1 MDLEAEFLQA
11 VNVADQT
18 RILAFI
24 EQYDPVPVCNAK
36 RYTALHIATQNNSVY
51 LIQLMVQRQEELRAG
66 TIRKWVNAK
75 TDEGWT
81 CLHIAA
87 KQGKLALA
95 EMLVGLGAEVDA
107 ANEEG
112 ACGLHIAAQNNHP
125 ALIAYFHEE
134 FNLQAIIPDYQGNTP
149 LHYAAHEGSDQALS
163 LLLIYARE
171 HIDVKNGRDNRPL
184 HVAAAAGHLRTTR
197 LLMSQGA
204 DLHALVRVT

>member
-18 RILAFI
+18 QILASI
-24 EQYDPVPVCNAK
+24 ELLDPVHVCNSR
-36 RYTALHIATQNNSVY
+36 RYSALHIATQNNSCY
-51 LIQLMVQRQEELRAG
+51 LIQLMVRRQEELRPG
-66 TIRKWVNAK
+66 TVRKWVNAK

-95 EMLVGLGAEVDA
+95 ELLVSLGAEADVV
-107 ANEEG
+107 NEEG
-112 ACGLHIAAQNNHP
+112 ASALHIAAQGNHP

-134 FNLQAIIPDYQGNTP
+134 LGLQPAMPDYQGNTP

-171 HIDVKNGRDNRPL
+171 KIDVKNGRDNRPL
-184 HVAAAAGHLRTTR
+184 HVAAAAGQLRTTK

-204 DLHALVRVT
+204 DVHALVALI